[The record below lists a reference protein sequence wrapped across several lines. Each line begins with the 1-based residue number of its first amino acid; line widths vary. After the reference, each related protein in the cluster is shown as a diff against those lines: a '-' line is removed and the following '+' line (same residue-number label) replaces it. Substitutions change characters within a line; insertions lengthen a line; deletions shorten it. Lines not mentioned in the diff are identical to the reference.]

1 MGNHFDTILTPMKDF
16 RIPKGNSL
24 TNAYKQGK
32 VGEHPKIGDYRLNLK
47 KFGFNLNFR
56 LICSDNASCKANYL

>member
-1 MGNHFDTILTPMKDF
+1 MKDF
-16 RIPKGNSL
+16 RIPKDNSL

-47 KFGFNLNFR
+47 KFGLKVKEVKNEFSE
-56 LICSDNASCKANYL
+56 IQEKMDA

>member
-1 MGNHFDTILTPMKDF
+1 MKDF

-47 KFGFNLNFR
+47 KLGFKVE
-56 LICSDNASCKANYL
+56 DNKDTFSLDNVIGKH

>member
-1 MGNHFDTILTPMKDF
+1 MKDF

-47 KFGFNLNFR
+47 KFGFKVKEEKEESSENLEM
-56 LICSDNASCKANYL
+56 IDA